1 MVLIPSV
8 VNACQTQEQWDYWHD
23 PNLVTSF
30 VSILD
35 EVSAHPEGL
44 SLEQARALAGK
55 KISMKSYY
63 NREAVEVL
71 LRCFT
76 LCNNGKYTIGCFK
89 SGHGYMS
96 IDGEN
101 FVRVEE

>member
-8 VNACQTQEQWDYWHD
+8 VGTLQTQEQYDYWFD
-23 PNLVTSF
+23 PNLAKSF

-44 SLEQARALAGK
+44 SLEQARDLAGK

-63 NREAVEVL
+63 NRTAVEVL

-76 LCNNGKYTIGCFK
+76 ICNNGKYTIGCFK
-89 SGHGYMS
+89 SGRGYMS

-101 FVRVEE
+101 FVKVEE